1 MIVFSY
7 LLFQKESES
16 GNRSNSNN
24 ITSQKSRKDTIKMS
38 FTELR
43 KKVAKDEIFCKDH
56 YNSVQESLAMFK
68 DDPLVY
74 KPGKILLKHSCKVLA
89 Q

>member
-1 MIVFSY
+1 
-7 LLFQKESES
+7 
-16 GNRSNSNN
+16 
-24 ITSQKSRKDTIKMS
+24 MS